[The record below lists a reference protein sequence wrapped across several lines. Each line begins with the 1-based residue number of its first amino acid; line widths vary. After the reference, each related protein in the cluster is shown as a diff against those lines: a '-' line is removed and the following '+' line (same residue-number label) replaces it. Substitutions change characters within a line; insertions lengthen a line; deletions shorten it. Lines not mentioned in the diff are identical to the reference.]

1 MAQLVHRVLVVGHV
15 YAAAAANATGL
26 RWAVYVLDWGTIGGV
41 GVAEDAVSVGDG
53 MASGGPHACKEAMN
67 DLEMT
72 ET

>member
-1 MAQLVHRVLVVGHV
+1 MAQLVHAVLVVGHV

-26 RWAVYVLDWGTIGGV
+26 GWAVYVLNRGGVGGV
-41 GVAEDAVSVGDG
+41 GVAEEAVSVGDA